1 MFQRDLNPR
10 PEVARLI
17 MCFCA
22 ALIWSSVFELTL
34 FIEKSQEKSQHPGS
48 WNEFWGYNVF
58 VLSGRKKKSS
68 YRLPVQFT
76 TPNLSS
82 VGILILE
89 NRLLQIMTLPVFSDP
104 CTEHVFQVWF
114 KSIHIANHE
123 LQLFE

>member
-48 WNEFWGYNVF
+48 WNQFWGYNVF
-58 VLSGRKKKSS
+58 VLSGRKKN
-68 YRLPVQFT
+68 PVT
-76 TPNLSS
+76 
-82 VGILILE
+82 G
-89 NRLLQIMTLPVFSDP
+89 
-104 CTEHVFQVWF
+104 
-114 KSIHIANHE
+114 
-123 LQLFE
+123 